1 MENDKLRE
9 RVLELFNY
17 DPEAGVFARR
27 DRRGGRPAGTEAG
40 TLCHGYIRIRI
51 DGKYHRAHRLAF
63 LVVHGFIPKEID
75 HISLVR
81 NDNRIEN
88 LREATRQENSR
99 NTGKYSNNKSGF
111 KGVHLQKSSGKWQ
124 AKAQA
129 ENGKQKHLGYFPT
142 PESASAAYNDFARKL
157 HGDFYRPQV
166 CS

>member
-1 MENDKLRE
+1 MEKLRK
-9 RVLELFNY
+9 RVLELLDY
-17 DPEAGVFARR
+17 DPETGVFTWKVS
-27 DRRGGRPAGTEAG
+27 RGGSPAGTAAG
-40 TLCHGYIRIRI
+40 SLHNGYIRIRI

-142 PESASAAYNDFARKL
+142 PEAASAAYNTFARNL
-157 HGDFYRPQV
+157 HGEFFRSSS